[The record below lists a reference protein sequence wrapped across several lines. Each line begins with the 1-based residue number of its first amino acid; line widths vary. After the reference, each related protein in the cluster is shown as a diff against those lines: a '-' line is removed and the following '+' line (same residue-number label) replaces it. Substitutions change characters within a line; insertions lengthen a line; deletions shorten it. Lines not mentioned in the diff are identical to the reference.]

1 MKLKKK
7 KLYGTVLY
15 GTFYKTLFER
25 VSITFGQMLSLLDNI
40 VMKLEK
46 N

>member
-1 MKLKKK
+1 M
-7 KLYGTVLY
+7 LY
-15 GTFYKTLFER
+15 GTFCTTLFER
-25 VSITFGQMLSLLDNI
+25 VSITFGQMLLKFDNI

>member
-1 MKLKKK
+1 MGL
-7 KLYGTVLY
+7 LC
-15 GTFYKTLFER
+15 KTLFER
-25 VSITFGQMLSLLDNI
+25 LSITFGEILLLKLDNI

>member
-1 MKLKKK
+1 MKFKKR
-7 KLYGTVLY
+7 VVRDSVVRE
-15 GTFYKTLFER
+15 FCKTLFEM
-25 VSITFGQMLSLLDNI
+25 VSITFGQMSLQLDNI